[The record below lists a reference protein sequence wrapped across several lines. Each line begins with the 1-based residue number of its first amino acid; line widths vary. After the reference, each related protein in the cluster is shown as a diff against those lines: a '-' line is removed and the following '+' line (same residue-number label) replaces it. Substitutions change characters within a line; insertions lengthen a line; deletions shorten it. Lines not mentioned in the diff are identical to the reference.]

1 MALSERT
8 EDQEWVDRRVTEV
21 GRAYN
26 AYQAL
31 VEFGVEMAD
40 ESSSQQVPC
49 PLPGHG
55 PDNRPSSRYYSASG
69 RNPSHFYCFKE
80 KLRLDGIGLYA
91 HLKGMKFMEALS
103 ALERRFGVKVP
114 KRPEGVPIAPSD
126 RGDGYVS
133 EAWGDVPRVLVILE
147 GKLKRLRDKCG
158 MAEYVK
164 YCRLMDAVQWD
175 FDVLGKPTPEMVAVL
190 MKAAAA
196 MDDAAVRDDSLE

>member
-1 MALSERT
+1 
-8 EDQEWVDRRVTEV
+8 
-21 GRAYN
+21 
-26 AYQAL
+26 
-31 VEFGVEMAD
+31 
-40 ESSSQQVPC
+40 
-49 PLPGHG
+49 
-55 PDNRPSSRYYSASG
+55 
-69 RNPSHFYCFKE
+69 
-80 KLRLDGIGLYA
+80 
-91 HLKGMKFMEALS
+91 MEALS

-164 YCRLMDAVQWD
+164 YCRLLDAVQWD